1 MKKGK
6 RILAM
11 IGVIL
16 LVLLYLST
24 LVFAIL
30 GKDFLNWLMAA
41 IAATI
46 MLPIL
51 IWLYELLA
59 QKIQDKE

>member
-30 GKDFLNWLMAA
+30 GKNFLNWLMAA